1 MKLGDRIRELRHQ
14 KEETLGELGNGTGL
28 SVSYLSDLERGRT
41 SPSMQTLQSL
51 ADYFE
56 LTVIDLLA
64 GVDFAGDKTPLS
76 LPSGLVEL
84 IEDQSLLEKV
94 GGGLDEEWI
103 RLLAKID
110 LRGKRPTSKSEWLE
124 LYLSLKRLLE
134 RG

>member
-1 MKLGDRIRELRHQ
+1 MKLGERIRELRHQ
-14 KEETLGELGNGTGL
+14 KKETLGELGDGTDL

-41 SPSMQTLQSL
+41 SPSIQTLQTL
-51 ADYFE
+51 ADHFG
-56 LTVIDLLA
+56 LTVTDLLA

-76 LPSGLVEL
+76 LPRGLVEL
-84 IEDQSLLEKV
+84 MEDESLLETV
-94 GGGLDEEWI
+94 GGVLDEEWI

-134 RG
+134 KV